1 MKLVKPVMD
10 TSFADPEI
18 PEPEELPDPSG
29 AAVKAAQ
36 EPGELVFD
44 YYDRVVG
51 TPVKRPYY
59 EVCLYKRADGQII
72 LRRYINGGMPDETM
86 DEHAVPSEALEGAMA
101 LVKKY
106 RMDRWNK
113 TDKGSCIE
121 GRSIVCKFI
130 SGGKLER
137 VSTNHFPDK
146 YYSAFSE
153 IKAHLD
159 RY

>member
-1 MKLVKPVMD
+1 MD
-10 TSFADPEI
+10 
-18 PEPEELPDPSG
+18 
-29 AAVKAAQ
+29 
-36 EPGELVFD
+36 
-44 YYDRVVG
+44 
-51 TPVKRPYY
+51 
-59 EVCLYKRADGQII
+59 
-72 LRRYINGGMPDETM
+72 GGMPDETM
-86 DEHAVPSEALEGAMA
+86 DEHEVPAEALEGAMA

-113 TDKGSCIE
+113 MDDCSCIE
-121 GRSIVCKFI
+121 GRSIVCKFM

-159 RY
+159 KY